1 MMGCME
7 DQSITTSPDRRTIAP
22 VAPRPVL
29 GRLILLAFI
38 TGFSGAMMPG
48 PFLVAVIEQT
58 TIQGMRAVLGLLT
71 GHALLELIF
80 IVLLAMGL
88 RRLIARTKVRAAI
101 GLIGG
106 FALLYMSGDMIWH
119 ARSLTLNLSAHA
131 EAAYSWPKLILFG
144 AAVCIVNPY
153 FTGWWSTIGAGQIAH
168 MAPRTTIDYLGFYV
182 GHEFADI
189 AWYSLVGLIIITSR
203 RWLTDGVY
211 QWLILV
217 CGTLLFLVGGWF
229 LITGYRLIRGKA
241 EA

>member
-1 MMGCME
+1 MD
-7 DQSITTSPDRRTIAP
+7 DQSITTLHDPNA
-22 VAPRPVL
+22 APRPIL

-58 TIQGMRAVLGLLT
+58 AIQGMRAVLGLLT
-71 GHALLELIF
+71 GHALLELVF
-80 IVLLAMGL
+80 IALLALGL
-88 RRLIARTKVRAAI
+88 RRVIARTKVRAAI

-131 EAAYSWPKLILFG
+131 GGAHAAAAYSWPKLIVFG

-168 MAPRTTIDYLGFYV
+168 MAPRTTVDYLGFYV

-203 RWLTDGVY
+203 RWLTDGIY
-211 QWLILV
+211 QWLILA
-217 CGTLLFLVGGWF
+217 CGTLLFLVGVWF
-229 LITGYRLIRGKA
+229 LATGWRLIRSKA
-241 EA
+241 A